1 MRRVPIIDLLFETSA
16 DLLFDFADLGQAP
29 GLHLGNVALRQLNRR
44 EADGR
49 LLKVC
54 REPVLNETVTI
65 SLPAS
70 QIEVGGEGGQE
81 ALARLKQTFSR
92 VKSS

>member
-1 MRRVPIIDLLFETSA
+1 MA
-16 DLLFDFADLGQAP
+16 
-29 GLHLGNVALRQLNRR
+29 
-44 EADGR
+44 
-49 LLKVC
+49 
-54 REPVLNETVTI
+54 

-92 VKSS
+92 VESSWLPATQEESYEIVRRRLFQEVPGDKAHHRDNAI